1 MGELELC
8 NVEEY
13 IGGLCDL
20 TGEVG
25 RVAVSY
31 GTKRESEEITN
42 CLATNLSILNSLE
55 ELNLSSKL
63 YKKLGPLQQSISK
76 LETMLYEISLIN
88 AKGGGVVSMDASG
101 DVGMGGENEKD

>member
-1 MGELELC
+1 
-8 NVEEY
+8 
-13 IGGLCDL
+13 
-20 TGEVG
+20 VG

-31 GTKRESEEITN
+31 GTKRESEAITN

-88 AKGGGVVSMDASG
+88 AKGGGAVSMDASG
-101 DVGMGGENEKD
+101 EGGMGGKNEKD